1 MRNKQAYTLIET
13 LLVVLML
20 PILYS
25 LSFSIFKILY
35 KYDYDLTSR
44 QNFIGILQLRKKVAL
59 GSDLELKGDSLIMTL
74 NNQSIELYCQ
84 SDRLNQIDGYME
96 YLIDIQECSWKKEA
110 KRLYIT
116 YTFREQF
123 YEIFIGFID

>member
-59 GSDLELKGDSLIMTL
+59 GSDSLIMTL